1 MAYTLRVT
9 EEEEKILEEFKRH
22 TGESS
27 VTKALLYAARR
38 FPDYE
43 NRMIYAE
50 RDLDTLKQF
59 AALINRMK

>member
-9 EEEEKILEEFKRH
+9 EEEEKILEVLKRH